1 MSEPELSKL
10 LTEQAPDG
18 VIFAD
23 REGIIREWNTAAERI
38 FGYSPGEA
46 LGQSLDII
54 VPERFREA
62 HWRGYKRAL
71 EAGETKYVGQ
81 AMPTRSARKDG
92 ETIYVE
98 LTFAIIKDTAG
109 GVLGALAHARD
120 ISERWAR
127 EREQAARLKELE
139 ARVAER
145 PDGGRF
151 ETLCNALPV

>member
-1 MSEPELSKL
+1 MSDPELSKL
-10 LTEQAPDG
+10 LIEQAPDA

-23 REGIIREWNTAAERI
+23 RDGVIREWNASAERI
-38 FGYSPGEA
+38 FGHSREEA
-46 LGQSLDII
+46 IGQSLDII

-62 HWRGYKRAL
+62 HWNGYRRAL

-98 LTFAIIKDTAG
+98 LTFAIVKDDG
-109 GVLGALAHARD
+109 GNVLGALANARD

-139 ARVAER
+139 ARAAE
-145 PDGGRF
+145 
-151 ETLCNALPV
+151 